1 LTILGIY
8 KKIQYKRLFI
18 NHLMD
23 DYIVITQYF
32 EQLQLE
38 IDMESRKKY
47 RIEKYPE
54 KEELEID
61 MESRKKYRIEKYP
74 EKEERL
80 FGYFKCNKC
89 NNNWTS
95 GYSWPNTWQKCKHCK
110 INILPYNQ
118 KPLIKS
124 IFNSKQ
130 QKPHNRESC
139 QKCIESGRGCDSI

>member
-1 LTILGIY
+1 M
-8 KKIQYKRLFI
+8 
-18 NHLMD
+18 N

-47 RIEKYPE
+47 RIEKYQ
-54 KEELEID
+54 
-61 MESRKKYRIEKYP
+61 

-89 NNNWTS
+89 NKKWTS
-95 GYSWPNTWQKCKHCK
+95 GYSWPNTWQKCNHCK

-118 KPLIKS
+118 KKLIKS
-124 IFNSKQ
+124 ILKSKQ
-130 QKPHNRESC
+130 KSHNRESC
-139 QKCIESGRGCDSI
+139 QKCIESGRGCDST